1 MNNQHIMTSL
11 EESVFSH
18 TPEKFDQTF
27 EQIKA
32 DAYASEEILAA
43 LAKGIDKARKHFR
56 TGTYSIPEFLLAID
70 AYRMGVQ
77 CMKDRIQSKE
87 AKDEA
92 GKNLHIII
100 GVVEGDVHDMGK
112 NIVSA
117 VMEACDYRVLDVG
130 KNVANDIFL
139 DALASTNAGIL
150 ALSSMMSTPLD
161 NMQALIRM
169 VRKLFP
175 ATAIIV
181 GGAAFD
187 ADLAQK
193 IGADGYAESAIAIPD
208 ETRRLIALS
217 GTYPGD
223 DNTG

>member
-1 MNNQHIMTSL
+1 
-11 EESVFSH
+11 
-18 TPEKFDQTF
+18 
-27 EQIKA
+27 
-32 DAYASEEILAA
+32 
-43 LAKGIDKARKHFR
+43 
-56 TGTYSIPEFLLAID
+56 
-70 AYRMGVQ
+70 
-77 CMKDRIQSKE
+77 
-87 AKDEA
+87 
-92 GKNLHIII
+92 
-100 GVVEGDVHDMGK
+100 
-112 NIVSA
+112 
-117 VMEACDYRVLDVG
+117 
-130 KNVANDIFL
+130 
-139 DALASTNAGIL
+139 
-150 ALSSMMSTPLD
+150 MMSTPLD

-193 IGADGYAESAIAIPD
+193 IGADGYAESAIAITD

>member
-92 GKNLHIII
+92 GKNLHFIM
-100 GVVEGDVHDMGK
+100 GVVE
-112 NIVSA
+112 
-117 VMEACDYRVLDVG
+117 
-130 KNVANDIFL
+130 
-139 DALASTNAGIL
+139 
-150 ALSSMMSTPLD
+150 
-161 NMQALIRM
+161 
-169 VRKLFP
+169 
-175 ATAIIV
+175 
-181 GGAAFD
+181 
-187 ADLAQK
+187 
-193 IGADGYAESAIAIPD
+193 
-208 ETRRLIALS
+208 
-217 GTYPGD
+217 
-223 DNTG
+223 